1 MAGKEH
7 KGTCASGS
15 DYVTQRSHRS
25 SDTQKPYMENVTQR
39 SHASNDVQ
47 KSYISNETI
56 FIDAS
61 IVRRVKRK
69 ALQMQGQLSL
79 HFVGRFYQQCLEELG
94 LWDVDGI

>member
-1 MAGKEH
+1 MAGKAH
-7 KGTCASGS
+7 KGNHASGS
-15 DYVTQRSHRS
+15 DYVTQRSHRGS
-25 SDTQKPYMENVTQR
+25 GTQKPYMENVTQR
-39 SHASNDVQ
+39 SRASNDVQ
-47 KSYISNETI
+47 KSYISDETI

-61 IVRRVKRK
+61 IVRRVNRK

>member
-7 KGTCASGS
+7 KGNHASGS
-15 DYVTQRSHRS
+15 DYVTQKSHGS
-25 SDTQKPYMENVTQR
+25 GDTKKSYIGNVTQR